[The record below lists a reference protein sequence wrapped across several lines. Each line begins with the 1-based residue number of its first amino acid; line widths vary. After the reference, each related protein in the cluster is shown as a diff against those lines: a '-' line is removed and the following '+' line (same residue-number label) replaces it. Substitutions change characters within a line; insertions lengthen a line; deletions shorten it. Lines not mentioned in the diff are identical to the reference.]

1 MISRIHLSLPNAY
14 KLMCFD
20 KNINRNRDV
29 EFLECDQLLVQLF
42 GKLTLAIRASKLQ
55 NISNIPVNCCI
66 ECGLFPR
73 SLMESTI
80 AGAGYAGERRTLGSD
95 DDYLGN

>member
-1 MISRIHLSLPNAY
+1 MMITVSNPIKKPCDFPIFSIFFLSDL
-14 KLMCFD
+14 
-20 KNINRNRDV
+20 DV
-29 EFLECDQLLVQLF
+29 
-42 GKLTLAIRASKLQ
+42 RASKLQ

-80 AGAGYAGERRTLGSD
+80 AGAGFAGERRTLGSD
-95 DDYLGN
+95 DDYCLKTSTSDFTIF